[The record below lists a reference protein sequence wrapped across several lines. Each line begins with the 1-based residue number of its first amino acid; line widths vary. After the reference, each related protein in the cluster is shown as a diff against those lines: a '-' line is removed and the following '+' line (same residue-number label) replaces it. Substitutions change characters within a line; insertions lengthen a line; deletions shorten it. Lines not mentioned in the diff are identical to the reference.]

1 MQRKFRVGVFGSGN
15 IGSSISLLLTS
26 SEEYEVFLIDKDPRP
41 IELDTKIKFF
51 KLNVIDDEKV
61 DAFFSECNLH
71 LIISALPFYLSC
83 KLAKKAKKH
92 NLHYLDL
99 TEDINESRE
108 IQALSKDTKKI
119 FSSQCGLAPGFIQ
132 IASSYLIKK
141 FDNADSLKIKVGA
154 LPQFPNNLLKYSVTW
169 SIDGLVNQYL
179 NKCEEIIDGKLSIT
193 DPLDDL
199 ENFKLDR
206 DDFESFNTS
215 GGLGYLSNSLIGKIN
230 KAKYQTIRYP
240 GYCYG
245 MNLLLKN
252 VKTEQDLDFIKS
264 LILELSPSTMDDV
277 VIIYIVVEGYKNG
290 ILAKEFFYKRIYPQ
304 TIDDSLLSAIQIS
317 TASGVCAIADL
328 ILTNEIKKPGFLKQ
342 EDVSFENFM
351 KNRFAKCY
359 A

>member
-169 SIDGLVNQYL
+169 WGM
-179 NKCEEIIDGKLSIT
+179 T
-193 DPLDDL
+193 
-199 ENFKLDR
+199 
-206 DDFESFNTS
+206 
-215 GGLGYLSNSLIGKIN
+215 IN
-230 KAKYQTIRYP
+230 GT
-240 GYCYG
+240 
-245 MNLLLKN
+245 
-252 VKTEQDLDFIKS
+252 KS
-264 LILELSPSTMDDV
+264 
-277 VIIYIVVEGYKNG
+277 Y
-290 ILAKEFFYKRIYPQ
+290 AKEISLSGIAIY
-304 TIDDSLLSAIQIS
+304 L
-317 TASGVCAIADL
+317 
-328 ILTNEIKKPGFLKQ
+328 
-342 EDVSFENFM
+342 
-351 KNRFAKCY
+351 
-359 A
+359 